1 MLGWSW
7 AVSALLRVISSTIIQ
22 VALQLLVSC
31 LCVNVGD
38 SRDFYNIT
46 LRLLLIGIL
55 ESVLVKVNR
64 CGSKTLRRRLLMI
77 DIYLVRQAFEART
90 DFLSR

>member
-22 VALQLLVSC
+22 VALQLLVSS

-55 ESVLVKVNR
+55 ESVLVKVYR

-77 DIYLVRQAFEART
+77 DIYLVRQAFEACT

>member
-1 MLGWSW
+1 M
-7 AVSALLRVISSTIIQ
+7 
-22 VALQLLVSC
+22 ALQLLVSS

-55 ESVLVKVNR
+55 ESVLVEVNR

-90 DFLSR
+90 DLLSR

>member
-1 MLGWSW
+1 M
-7 AVSALLRVISSTIIQ
+7 
-22 VALQLLVSC
+22 ALQLLVSS
-31 LCVNVGD
+31 LCVNVGY

-55 ESVLVKVNR
+55 ESILVKVNR

-90 DFLSR
+90 NFLSR